1 MWCLKTVY
9 FKLTSRHQEAD
20 VFCTYFKIR
29 PVVFHSITAKNST
42 AVHKSSVKLWTNYT
56 QGQF

>member
-9 FKLTSRHQEAD
+9 FKLTSRHLEAD
-20 VFCTYFKIR
+20 VFCTCFKIR
-29 PVVFHSITAKNST
+29 PVVFHSITAKKST